1 MAGQKKRKLAHIL
14 NLGNWANKKKK
25 KLPQVAPT
33 DEGLGVIPAIATTS
47 TSSAD
52 SDSDMIEEVHHDAEN
67 ATWINHDSTQGDD
80 INTEGIE

>member
-33 DEGLGVIPAIATTS
+33 DEGLGVIPAIASMRRAFANPLVTS
-47 TSSAD
+47 MS
-52 SDSDMIEEVHHDAEN
+52 HHMTLDVYVLPL
-67 ATWINHDSTQGDD
+67 S
-80 INTEGIE
+80 